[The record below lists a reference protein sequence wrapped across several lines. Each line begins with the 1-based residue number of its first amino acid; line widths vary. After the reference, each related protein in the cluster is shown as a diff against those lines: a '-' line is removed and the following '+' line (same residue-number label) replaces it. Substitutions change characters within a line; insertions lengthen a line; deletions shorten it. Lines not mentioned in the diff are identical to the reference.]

1 MNDHL
6 GIFGEEPA
14 SDDENVDVDAL
25 RDVLNRESTPPR
37 PKVRPSRH
45 QEARQ
50 RQQAEKRRRRRRRR
64 HTVVAVLVLA
74 LLGAGLYVG
83 FRIWRH
89 DADVHP
95 DFAGTGDTEVIVRVQ
110 SADSLDDIAQTLVD
124 NQVIADAKTFVEV
137 TKGDAELAALQPGY
151 YKVRQ
156 HASSAAAADALVD
169 EDNRVGRVDLIP
181 GHQLAD
187 VTAKDAKG
195 NTTTVPGYISQITE
209 AACVPLNGKSDC
221 FTADELWKVAEN
233 TLPSAL
239 GVVDWAESDIANA
252 PDRSRRLEGMILP
265 GTYDVPPNSG
275 PTETLE
281 AVVSASSAMW
291 NSSEIVADA
300 KQVGQ
305 TPYQVAVIAS
315 IVQREAGVAGDMPR
329 VARVIYNRLARGMP
343 LQMDST
349 VNYALNQAQI
359 STSAADRANPSPYN
373 TYVHKGLPPTP
384 ISSPGTAALD
394 AAVNPAQGGWLY
406 FVAVDLKGNS
416 CFSIT
421 DAEHAACVALAR
433 KNGVFG

>member
-1 MNDHL
+1 M
-6 GIFGEEPA
+6 
-14 SDDENVDVDAL
+14 
-25 RDVLNRESTPPR
+25 
-37 PKVRPSRH
+37 
-45 QEARQ
+45 Q
-50 RQQAEKRRRRRRRR
+50 
-64 HTVVAVLVLA
+64 
-74 LLGAGLYVG
+74 
-83 FRIWRH
+83 
-89 DADVHP
+89 
-95 DFAGTGDTEVIVRVQ
+95 
-110 SADSLDDIAQTLVD
+110 
-124 NQVIADAKTFVEV
+124 
-137 TKGDAELAALQPGY
+137 
-151 YKVRQ
+151 
-156 HASSAAAADALVD
+156 
-169 EDNRVGRVDLIP
+169 
-181 GHQLAD
+181 
-187 VTAKDAKG
+187 
-195 NTTTVPGYISQITE
+195 
-209 AACVPLNGKSDC
+209 
-221 FTADELWKVAEN
+221 
-233 TLPSAL
+233 
-239 GVVDWAESDIANA
+239 
-252 PDRSRRLEGMILP
+252 
-265 GTYDVPPNSG
+265 NSG
-275 PTETLE
+275 
-281 AVVSASSAMW
+281 SSAMW

-300 KQVGQ
+300 KQVGR

>member
-6 GIFGEEPA
+6 GIFDPGPPP
-14 SDDENVDVDAL
+14 DDEDVDVEAL
-25 RDVLNRESTPPR
+25 RHVLNRETDPPR
-37 PKVRPSRH
+37 PTTRPSRR
-45 QEARQ
+45 QEARE

-83 FRIWRH
+83 FRVWRSE
-89 DADVHP
+89 ADIRP
-95 DFAGTGDTEVIVRVQ
+95 DFVGTGDTEVIVRVQ
-110 SADSLDDIAQTLVD
+110 SSDSLDDIARTLAD
-124 NQVIADAKTFVEV
+124 NQVIADAQTFVDV

-151 YKVRQ
+151 YRVRQ
-156 HASSAAAADALVD
+156 RASSAAAADALVD
-169 EDNRVGRVDLIP
+169 KDNRVGRVDLIP

-187 VTAKDAKG
+187 VTAKDTKG
-195 NTTTVPGYISQITE
+195 NSTVIPGYITQITQ

-221 FTADELWKVAEN
+221 FTTDELWKVAEN

-239 GVVDWAESDIANA
+239 GVVDWAESDIEKA

-275 PTETLE
+275 PTEALK
-281 AVVSASSAMW
+281 AVVSASSALW

-300 KQVGQ
+300 KQVGK

-315 IVQREAGVAGDMPR
+315 IVQREAVTADMPK
-329 VARVIYNRLARGMP
+329 VARVIYNRLARDMP

-359 STSAADRANPSPYN
+359 STSAADRKNPSPYN

-384 ISSPGTAALD
+384 ISSPGSAALD
-394 AAVNPAQGGWLY
+394 AAVNPAEGGWLY